1 MYSGTQHAGNT
12 EITMTGEMGD
22 SLSERSPLL
31 HRPGNGHEL
40 GHEHEEANVKIT
52 EPVLIPV
59 IEDAAM
65 TGSSAAEVDV
75 SNNLESNDNGLARTS
90 SIDSHR
96 AAQFTGNADA
106 ARQMRYIIP
115 AVSVGV
121 FLAAADQTIIVSS
134 YGRIGSELDALNLT
148 SWVATAY
155 FLTLTSFQPLYGK
168 LSDIWGRKACLLSA
182 YAIFGTGCL
191 FCGLARDIDQLIA
204 ARVFQGVGGGGMT
217 TVVSILFSDIVPLK
231 DRGMWQG
238 IINIVY
244 AAGAAS
250 GAPLGGLVADY
261 LGWRWSF
268 LGQVPLCVIAFLAVL
283 LFLQLPVHSDQ
294 DWRKKLA
301 RIDFLGAVVLVAAV
315 FGLIFGMDRGSNTS
329 WARPI
334 TYGPIIGSVVLFG
347 LFIYVERHLAKE
359 PFAPG
364 HIIFNRTLIASYLS
378 CGFSFGAWMSIL
390 YYLPLFY
397 QAVDSFGAT
406 GAAVRLLPAI
416 VASVSGSLFGGFWIR
431 WYGRYYWLTVSAYV
445 LLATGMLEI
454 LLFSGPILNNTYI
467 ISVGTV
473 LGGFG
478 NGIGVTSTLIAI
490 ISNADPKDQAVATA
504 CSYLFRS
511 LGSVIGISLSATAIQ
526 QRLRDDLAIRLGDS
540 HDAAEI
546 EQGVRRSL
554 DYLNQLTPELR
565 HVVRSAYGTAATAGF
580 LLALAISLGATLS
593 SFFIREQ
600 RLSR

>member
-1 MYSGTQHAGNT
+1 
-12 EITMTGEMGD
+12 MTGDEDG
-22 SLSERSPLL
+22 SPSERSPLL
-31 HRPGNGHEL
+31 HGHGNGHERP
-40 GHEHEEANVKIT
+40 NVKIT
-52 EPVLIPV
+52 GPALSPV
-59 IEDAAM
+59 IEDVTS
-65 TGSSAAEVDV
+65 TGSSSVDIDIE
-75 SNNLESNDNGLARTS
+75 NNADGEDLARTS

-96 AAQFTGNADA
+96 EAQFTGNADA
-106 ARQMRYIIP
+106 ARQMLYIVP

-182 YAIFGTGCL
+182 YTIFGMGCL
-191 FCGLARDIDQLIA
+191 FCGLARDINQLIA

-250 GAPLGGLVADY
+250 GAPFGGLVADY

-268 LGQVPLCVIAFLAVL
+268 LGQVPLCIIAFLAVL
-283 LFLQLPVHSDQ
+283 FSLHLPSHSDQ
-294 DWRKKLA
+294 NWRKKLA
-301 RIDFLGAVVLVAAV
+301 RIDFLGAIVLVAAV

-329 WARPI
+329 WVRPI
-334 TYGPIIGSVVLFG
+334 TYGPIMASVGLFG
-347 LFIYVERHLAKE
+347 LFIHVERHLAKE

-364 HIIFNRTLIASYLS
+364 HIIFNRTLIASYL
-378 CGFSFGAWMSIL
+378 CCAFSFGAWLSIL

-397 QAVDSFGAT
+397 QAVDGFGAT

-416 VASVSGSLFGGFWIR
+416 VAGVSGSLFSGMWIR

-445 LLATGMLEI
+445 LLAVGMAVI
-454 LLFSGPILNNTYI
+454 LLFSGVILNNTYI

-473 LGGFG
+473 LSGFG
-478 NGIGVTSTLIAI
+478 NGIGVTSALIAI
-490 ISNADPKDQAVATA
+490 ISNANPKDQAVATA

-526 QRLRDDLAIRLGDS
+526 QRLRDDLAVRLGNS

-554 DYLNQLTPELR
+554 DYLKQLTPELR
-565 HVVRSAYGTAATAGF
+565 HIVRLSYGTAATAGF
-580 LLALAISLGATLS
+580 LLALVLSLGATLAS
-593 SFFIREQ
+593 VFIKEQ
-600 RLSR
+600 RISR